1 MRRGLILGLM
11 LLLAASAGAWA
22 ETYPAKTIRVII
34 PFGAGSATDVI
45 PRIVFDQLSRQLGQ
59 AIVVENRGGAGGT
72 IGSTV
77 VAKADPDGYTLLV
90 NSSAHTITPAIY
102 SNLPYDVASDF
113 VAIGAIGSVPNVL
126 ITAPSKGLKT
136 LKSFVDAAKA
146 KPGSFNFASVG
157 VGSAVHLSAERFR
170 IAASYEAVHIPFKG
184 GAEALTEVIA
194 GRVDYYFCPIAT
206 ALPHIRDGKLLALA
220 VSSPQRAS
228 ALPEV
233 PTTLEAGFPDS
244 DYTFWIGMFAPSKT
258 PKEIVERLNTEMAKA
273 VADPAVREKLAT
285 LGVEA
290 MPMSPAQFDAH
301 VKGEIARYATF
312 AKAAGL
318 KPN

>member
-1 MRRGLILGLM
+1 
-11 LLLAASAGAWA
+11 
-22 ETYPAKTIRVII
+22 VII

-45 PRIVFDQLSRQLGQ
+45 PRIVFDQLARQLGQ

-90 NSSAHTITPAIY
+90 NSSAHSITPAIY
-102 SNLPYDVASDF
+102 SNLPYDVANDF
-113 VAIGAIGSVPNVL
+113 IAVGAIGSVPNVL
-126 ITAPSKGLKT
+126 IVVPSKGLKT
-136 LKSFVDAAKA
+136 LKEFVDGAKA
-146 KPGSFNFASVG
+146 KPGAFNFASVG

-170 IAASYEAVHIPFKG
+170 IAAGYEAVHIPFKG

-206 ALPHIRDGKLLALA
+206 ALPHIRDGRLLGLA

-228 ALPEV
+228 ALPDV
-233 PTTLEAGFPDS
+233 PTTLESGFADS
-244 DYTFWIGMFAPSKT
+244 DYTFWIGMFAPART
-258 PKEIVERLNTEMAKA
+258 PQAIVDRLNAEMAKA

-290 MPMSPAQFDAH
+290 MPMSPAQFDTH